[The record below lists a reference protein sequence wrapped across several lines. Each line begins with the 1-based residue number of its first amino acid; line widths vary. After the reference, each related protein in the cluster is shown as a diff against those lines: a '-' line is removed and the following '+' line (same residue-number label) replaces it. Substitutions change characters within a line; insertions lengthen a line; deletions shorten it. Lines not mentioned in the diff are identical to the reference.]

1 MNIREIRILAK
12 SKKTKE
18 IHQCVG
24 FNQLTGK
31 IFIINKPERKIGLA
45 TTVMVLEEPIDDYVV
60 FEKGTDNE

>member
-1 MNIREIRILAK
+1 MSIVEKALLAK
-12 SKKTKE
+12 NKKTQE

-31 IFIINKPERKIGLA
+31 VFIINKPLRKIGMA
-45 TTVMVLEEPIDDYVV
+45 TTVMVLEESIDDYVV